1 MRNTLVRRT
10 VLTASAVS
18 LALLATACGSDKS
31 DEKVGG
37 ATPTPSGAAS
47 SAAPAAKA
55 KTDAELVAL
64 LVTQTELPT
73 HAVRAATPAELAA
86 AAGAGSD
93 KPECLPLVKAQSTA
107 PVGTPAGK
115 AGTKAVALPKSAG
128 DVLGATV
135 TSIALASYEGKGA
148 DAAFASVKAAATA
161 CAGGYTGSQSGDSL
175 KISKVVPGAPVTAGD
190 EALAYTA
197 VADVDGEKASTEL
210 VVVRKGNI
218 IATFSAVSPSGSAEQ
233 PKAVVD
239 AQVKKLG

>member
-10 VLTASAVS
+10 VLSASALS
-18 LALLATACGSDKS
+18 LALLATACGSDAS
-31 DEKVGG
+31 DDKVGG
-37 ATPTPSGAAS
+37 ATPPPSGAAS

-73 HAVRAATPAELAA
+73 HAVRAATPDELAA

-107 PVGTPAGK
+107 PVGTPAGR

-135 TSIALASYEGKGA
+135 TSIALASYEGKAA
-148 DAAFASVKAAATA
+148 DAAFASVKAAASA
-161 CAGGYTGSQSGDSL
+161 CAGGYTGSQTGDSL
-175 KISKVVPGAPVTAGD
+175 KISKVVPGAPVTVGD

-233 PKAVVD
+233 PKTVID